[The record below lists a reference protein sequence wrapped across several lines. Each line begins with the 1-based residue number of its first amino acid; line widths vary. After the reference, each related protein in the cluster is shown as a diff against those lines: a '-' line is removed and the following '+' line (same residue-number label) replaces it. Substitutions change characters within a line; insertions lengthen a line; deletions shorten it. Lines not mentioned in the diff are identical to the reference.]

1 MPMEIINFLIEHY
14 YLSIPLLTVLV
25 LLILSN
31 AKKGGKKISCQT
43 LISMTNQNR
52 ALIIDIRDSESFNAG
67 HITASK
73 NIPQNELTR
82 RINEIT
88 NIDKSIILVCDMGNI
103 SPNAGEALKKE
114 GFEDIYLL
122 KGGINQ
128 WRIDNLPLV

>member
-1 MPMEIINFLIEHY
+1 MEIINFLIEHY
-14 YLSIPLLTVLV
+14 YLSIPLLAVLV

-73 NIPQNELTR
+73 NIPQNDLLR

>member
-1 MPMEIINFLIEHY
+1 MEIINFLIEHY

-43 LISMTNQNR
+43 LISMSNQNS

>member
-1 MPMEIINFLIEHY
+1 MEIINFLIEHY
-14 YLSIPLLTVLV
+14 YLSIPLLIVLV

-88 NIDKSIILVCDMGNI
+88 NIDKSVILVCDMGNI

-128 WRIDNLPLV
+128 WKLDNLPLV

>member
-1 MPMEIINFLIEHY
+1 MEIINFLIEHY

-73 NIPQNELTR
+73 NIPQNDLLR

-103 SPNAGEALKKE
+103 SPNAGEALMKE

>member
-1 MPMEIINFLIEHY
+1 MEIINFLIEHY
-14 YLSIPLLTVLV
+14 YLSIPLLTILV

-43 LISMTNQNR
+43 LISMSNQNS

-128 WRIDNLPLV
+128 WRMDNLPLV

>member
-1 MPMEIINFLIEHY
+1 MEIINFLIGHY

-88 NIDKSIILVCDMGNI
+88 NIDKSLILVCDMGNI

-114 GFEDIYLL
+114 GFEEIYLL

-128 WRIDNLPLV
+128 WRMDNLPLV

>member
-1 MPMEIINFLIEHY
+1 MEIINFLIEHY

-43 LISMTNQNR
+43 LISMSNQNR

>member
-82 RINEIT
+82 RINEVT
-88 NIDKSIILVCDMGNI
+88 NIDKSVILVCDMGNI

-128 WRIDNLPLV
+128 WRMDNLPLV

>member
-1 MPMEIINFLIEHY
+1 MEIINFLIEHY

-43 LISMTNQNR
+43 LISMSNQNR

-88 NIDKSIILVCDMGNI
+88 NIDKSVILVCDMGNI

-128 WRIDNLPLV
+128 WRMDNLPLV

>member
-1 MPMEIINFLIEHY
+1 MEIINFLIEHY
-14 YLSIPLLTVLV
+14 YLSIPLLTILV

-43 LISMTNQNR
+43 LISMSNQNS

-88 NIDKSIILVCDMGNI
+88 NIDKSVILVCDMGNI

>member
-14 YLSIPLLTVLV
+14 YLSIPLLTLLV
-25 LLILSN
+25 LLLLSN

-88 NIDKSIILVCDMGNI
+88 NIDKSVILVCDMGNI

-128 WRIDNLPLV
+128 WRMDNLPLV

>member
-1 MPMEIINFLIEHY
+1 MEIINFLIEHY
-14 YLSIPLLTVLV
+14 YLSVPLLTVLV

-88 NIDKSIILVCDMGNI
+88 NIDKSVILVCDMGNI

-128 WRIDNLPLV
+128 WRMDNLPLV

>member
-1 MPMEIINFLIEHY
+1 MEIINFLIEHY
-14 YLSIPLLTVLV
+14 YLSIPLLAILV

-43 LISMTNQNR
+43 LISMSNQNS

>member
-1 MPMEIINFLIEHY
+1 MEIINFLIEHY

-82 RINEIT
+82 RINEVT
-88 NIDKSIILVCDMGNI
+88 NIDKSVILVCDMGNI

-128 WRIDNLPLV
+128 WRMDNLPLV

>member
-88 NIDKSIILVCDMGNI
+88 NIDKSVILVCDMGNI

>member
-1 MPMEIINFLIEHY
+1 MEIINFLIEHY

-122 KGGINQ
+122 KGCLLYTS
-128 WRIDNLPLV
+128 DAADE

>member
-1 MPMEIINFLIEHY
+1 MEIINFLIEHY

-88 NIDKSIILVCDMGNI
+88 NIDKSVILVCDMGNI

-128 WRIDNLPLV
+128 WKIDNLPLV

>member
-1 MPMEIINFLIEHY
+1 MEIINFLIEHY

-43 LISMTNQNR
+43 LISMSNQNR

-73 NIPQNELTR
+73 NIPQNELPR

-88 NIDKSIILVCDMGNI
+88 NIDKSVILVCDMGNI

-128 WRIDNLPLV
+128 WRMDNLPLV

>member
-1 MPMEIINFLIEHY
+1 MEIINFLIEHY
-14 YLSIPLLTVLV
+14 YLSIPLLTILV

-43 LISMTNQNR
+43 LISMSNQNR

>member
-88 NIDKSIILVCDMGNI
+88 NIDKSVILVCDMGNI

-128 WRIDNLPLV
+128 WRMDNFPLV

>member
-1 MPMEIINFLIEHY
+1 MEIINFLIEHY

-43 LISMTNQNR
+43 LISMSNQNS

-88 NIDKSIILVCDMGNI
+88 NIDKSVILVCDMGNI
-103 SPNAGEALKKE
+103 SPNAGEALKLSL
-114 GFEDIYLL
+114 IH
-122 KGGINQ
+122 I
-128 WRIDNLPLV
+128 

>member
-43 LISMTNQNR
+43 LISMSNQNR

-88 NIDKSIILVCDMGNI
+88 NIDKSVILVCDMGNI

-128 WRIDNLPLV
+128 WRMDNLPLV

>member
-1 MPMEIINFLIEHY
+1 MEIINFLIEHY
-14 YLSIPLLTVLV
+14 YLSVPLLTVLV

>member
-1 MPMEIINFLIEHY
+1 MEIINFLIEHY
-14 YLSIPLLTVLV
+14 YLSIPLLTILV

-43 LISMTNQNR
+43 LISMSNQNR

-88 NIDKSIILVCDMGNI
+88 NIEKSIILVCDMGNI

-114 GFEDIYLL
+114 GFEDIHLL

>member
-1 MPMEIINFLIEHY
+1 MEIINFLIEHY

-88 NIDKSIILVCDMGNI
+88 NIDKSVILVCDMGNI

-122 KGGINQ
+122 RGGINQ
-128 WRIDNLPLV
+128 WRMDNLPLV

>member
-1 MPMEIINFLIEHY
+1 MEIINFLIEHY

-88 NIDKSIILVCDMGNI
+88 NIDKSVILVCDMGNI
-103 SPNAGEALKKE
+103 SPNAGESLKKE

-128 WRIDNLPLV
+128 WRIDNLTLI

>member
-1 MPMEIINFLIEHY
+1 MEIINFLIEHY

-88 NIDKSIILVCDMGNI
+88 NIDKSLILVCDMGNI

-128 WRIDNLPLV
+128 WRMDNLPLV

>member
-43 LISMTNQNR
+43 LISMTNQNS

-88 NIDKSIILVCDMGNI
+88 NIDKSVILVCDMGNI

-128 WRIDNLPLV
+128 WKIDNLPLV

>member
-88 NIDKSIILVCDMGNI
+88 NIDKSVILVCDMGNI

-128 WRIDNLPLV
+128 WRMDNLPLV

>member
-1 MPMEIINFLIEHY
+1 MEIINFLIEHY
-14 YLSIPLLTVLV
+14 YLSIPLLTILV

-88 NIDKSIILVCDMGNI
+88 NIDKSVILVCDMGNI

-128 WRIDNLPLV
+128 WRMDNLPLV

>member
-43 LISMTNQNR
+43 LISMSNQDK

-88 NIDKSIILVCDMGNI
+88 NIDKSVILVCDMGNI

-128 WRIDNLPLV
+128 WRMDNLPLV

>member
-1 MPMEIINFLIEHY
+1 MEIINFLIEHY
-14 YLSIPLLTVLV
+14 YLSIPLLTILV

-43 LISMTNQNR
+43 LISMSNQNS

-88 NIDKSIILVCDMGNI
+88 NIDKSVILVCDMGNI

-128 WRIDNLPLV
+128 WRMDNLPLV

>member
-1 MPMEIINFLIEHY
+1 MPMEIINFLIEHC

-88 NIDKSIILVCDMGNI
+88 NIDKSVILVCDMGNI

-128 WRIDNLPLV
+128 WRMDNLPLV

>member
-1 MPMEIINFLIEHY
+1 MEIINFLIEHY